1 MTERQIFEDALEFSD
16 AAPREVFLAQACAED
31 SSVRLRVDRL
41 LASYFENSPF
51 LQVPA
56 VQQLQGPLEAGSTET
71 PLKHPTHLAEEPLSP
86 PDFSFL
92 QASTKPGS
100 LGSLGHYEI
109 LKILGQ
115 GALGVVFLAFD
126 EKLHRHVAIKTMN
139 VQMASNSPPRKR
151 FLREA
156 RAAAAIRHPNVVQVH
171 AVEEQPIPYLV
182 MEYIEGQTLQQR
194 QREQGP
200 LDVLQVVI
208 IGRQIASGLAAAH
221 ALSLVHRDVK
231 PGNIMLEQRDP
242 QKVKLTDFGLVRS
255 VDETDM
261 TQSGLILG
269 TPLYMSPEQA
279 LGDTLDQRSDLF
291 SLGSVMFDLATGH
304 PPFRGPTTIAV
315 LKRVVDDTPRPIQ
328 DLIPETPDWLVSI
341 ISKLMEKDRNQRFQS
356 ATEVAEL
363 LAQCQ
368 TEWQQTGQ
376 VTTFLRGTSGGRKP
390 SGGSSRP
397 ALNTPG
403 GSGPPLASSFA
414 KGLTVGKMI
423 ASLLVIL
430 ACLPMVWFILNRDPG
445 TPVPV
450 KPAASGTA
458 SAPPDSA
465 DPTHSEGSRP
475 SLAQT
480 GWHGWPDDAPPP
492 AIAPFTAEKALE
504 HQAAWAKYLNV
515 KIEYTNSIG
524 MKFCLIPP
532 GEFLMGSPQEEIEE
546 ALKIAVDNPYW
557 LENIQSAAP
566 QHRVILTQPIYVAVN
581 EVTQAEYEKV
591 MGSNPSHFGPLGAGK
606 DAVSGIETANHPV
619 EMVSWNDAAEFLTKL
634 SQHEKFK
641 PFDFEA
647 SVTETSLDGTGYR
660 LPTEAEWEFACRAG
674 TTTRF
679 WSGESE
685 EDLKRIC
692 WYFENSGN
700 RTHPVGELKANPW
713 GLSETHGSVFE
724 WVQDTWDRTYYS
736 RFQGVDARNPC
747 AVFAESSFRV
757 VRGGSW
763 SGYLTNCRASFR
775 DVQEPT
781 LRDWGVG
788 FRAALPVEAVRS
800 LTPRSE

>member
-1 MTERQIFEDALEFSD
+1 MTERQLFEGALEISD
-16 AAPREVFLAQACAED
+16 AAPREEFLAQACAGD
-31 SSVRLRVDRL
+31 SSMRFRVDRL
-41 LASYFENSPF
+41 LASHFEHSPF
-51 LQVPA
+51 LQVPV
-56 VQQLQGPLEAGSTET
+56 VQQLRGPLEAGNTET
-71 PLKHPTHLAEEPLSP
+71 SLKHPTHLAEEPLSP

-92 QASTKPGS
+92 QPSTMPGT
-100 LGSLGHYEI
+100 LGTLGHYEI

-115 GALGVVFLAFD
+115 GAFGVVFLAFD

-139 VQMASNSPPRKR
+139 VQMAATSPPRKR

-156 RAAAAIRHPNVVQVH
+156 WAAAAIRHPNVVQVH

-200 LDVLQVVI
+200 LDVLQVVT

-231 PGNIMLEQRDP
+231 PGNIMLEGGDP
-242 QKVKLTDFGLVRS
+242 QKVKITDFGLVRS

-304 PPFRGPTTIAV
+304 PPFRAPTTIAV

-328 DLIPETPDWLVSI
+328 ELIPETPDWLVGI
-341 ISKLMEKDRNQRFQS
+341 IDKLMEKDRNLRFQS

-363 LAQCQ
+363 LARCQ
-368 TEWQQTGQ
+368 MEWQQTGQ
-376 VTTFLRGTSGGRKP
+376 VTAFLRGTSGGRKP

-403 GSGPPLASSFA
+403 GCGPPLASSFPQ
-414 KGLTVGKMI
+414 GLTVGKVI
-423 ASLLVIL
+423 ASLLVLL

-445 TPVPV
+445 ASVPV
-450 KPAASGTA
+450 NPAASATA
-458 SAPPDSA
+458 SVPPDSA
-465 DPTHSEGSRP
+465 DRSRSRQTSAELGEDGK
-475 SLAQT
+475 SLTTSATKQDT
-480 GWHGWPDDAPPP
+480 GWHGWPTDAPAP
-492 AIAPFTAEKALE
+492 AIAPFNAEKAQQ

-524 MKFCLIPP
+524 MKFSLIPP
-532 GEFLMGSPQEEIEE
+532 GEFLMGSPQREIEE
-546 ALKIAVDNPYW
+546 ALKIAGDTQYW
-557 LENIQSAAP
+557 QEYINSADP
-566 QHRVILTQPIYVAVN
+566 QHKVILTQPIYVAVN
-581 EVTQAEYEKV
+581 EVTQAEYQKM
-591 MGSNPSHFGPLGAGK
+591 MGSNPSHFAPLGAGK
-606 DAVSGIETANHPV
+606 DAVAGIETAHHPV
-619 EMVSWNDAAEFLTKL
+619 EMVSWYDAAEFLTKL

-641 PFDFEA
+641 PFDFGA
-647 SVTETSLDGTGYR
+647 SVTETPLNGTGYR

-674 TTTRF
+674 TTTQF

-692 WYFENSGN
+692 WYIENSGD

-736 RFQGVDARNPC
+736 RFQGVDAINPC
-747 AVFAESSFRV
+747 TVSADTSIRQ
-757 VRGGSW
+757 G
-763 SGYLTNCRASFR
+763 
-775 DVQEPT
+775 
-781 LRDWGVG
+781 LRI
-788 FRAALPVEAVRS
+788 
-800 LTPRSE
+800 